1 MPTTT
6 LECYTAGTYNH
17 SIQFK
22 VDSQYHDPQG
32 SVYGPPGSVSREV
45 DPIGLE
51 GLGLKGL
58 LGLLVV
64 GRDVKKKIQKLT
76 LVLLKG
82 STRNL
87 RNFLGVITTQEILN
101 YSRRFK

>member
-6 LECYTAGTYNH
+6 LECYTAGTYKH

-64 GRDVKKKIQKLT
+64 GRDVKKKNRLACSDRIFICGFVHR
-76 LVLLKG
+76 VLGCLFG
-82 STRNL
+82 
-87 RNFLGVITTQEILN
+87 
-101 YSRRFK
+101 

>member
-32 SVYGPPGSVSREV
+32 SVYGPPGFVSREV

-64 GRDVKKKIQKLT
+64 GRDVKKKIFMCCSEQKL
-76 LVLLKG
+76 
-82 STRNL
+82 
-87 RNFLGVITTQEILN
+87 
-101 YSRRFK
+101 SRGRHP

>member
-1 MPTTT
+1 MALYSCNHVMPTTT
-6 LECYTAGTYNH
+6 LECYTAGTYNYNIYTH
-17 SIQFK
+17 R

-64 GRDVKKKIQKLT
+64 GRDVKKKIFLIQP
-76 LVLLKG
+76 LKVA
-82 STRNL
+82 
-87 RNFLGVITTQEILN
+87 F
-101 YSRRFK
+101 FF

>member
-64 GRDVKKKIQKLT
+64 GRDVKKKILENRLFT
-76 LVLLKG
+76 G
-82 STRNL
+82 TSFTRL
-87 RNFLGVITTQEILN
+87 PEI
-101 YSRRFK
+101 

>member
-6 LECYTAGTYNH
+6 LEYYTAGIYNH

-22 VDSQYHDPQG
+22 VDSQYHDLQG
-32 SVYGPPGSVSREV
+32 SVYGPPGFVSREV

-64 GRDVKKKIQKLT
+64 GRDVKKKKKL
-76 LVLLKG
+76 K
-82 STRNL
+82 S
-87 RNFLGVITTQEILN
+87 
-101 YSRRFK
+101 

>member
-1 MPTTT
+1 MPTTI
-6 LECYTAGTYNH
+6 LEYYKAGTYNH
-17 SIQFK
+17 SIQCK

-32 SVYGPPGSVSREV
+32 SAYGPPGSVSREV

-64 GRDVKKKIQKLT
+64 GRDVKKN
-76 LVLLKG
+76 G
-82 STRNL
+82 SLDWR
-87 RNFLGVITTQEILN
+87 VWIVPQV
-101 YSRRFK
+101 